1 MFLLCAVTPK
11 GLPIQKEDFFM
22 TETLSTDQKKDLA
35 PSRSPLTRSYW
46 KQAAAELKNPRML
59 VFAALMIAACIALAQ
74 VPSIRPFGPDGPR
87 IGWGWIAR
95 SICGLVTGP
104 VTALVFGAAEDTVS
118 FFISNRG
125 DPYFPGYMI
134 TTMIGT
140 AIYALCLYRQR
151 LTVVRV
157 FMAKLLTNACNVVLG
172 SLWSAILY
180 EKGYIYYATKSLIK
194 NLTLLPVQVI
204 ILCLVLAALMPIMSK
219 MHIIPQK
226 GDASKLKVI

>member
-1 MFLLCAVTPK
+1 MK
-11 GLPIQKEDFFM
+11 
-22 TETLSTDQKKDLA
+22 ETLSKKKSDE

-46 KQAAAELKNPRML
+46 SQAAAELKNPRML
-59 VFAALMIAACIALAQ
+59 VFAALMIAACVALAQ

-104 VTALVFGAAEDTVS
+104 ITALVFGAAEDTVS
-118 FFISNRG
+118 FMLSNKG

-157 FMAKLLTNACNVVLG
+157 FLAKLLTNACNVVLG
-172 SLWSAILY
+172 SLWSAILMD
-180 EKGYIYYATKSLIK
+180 KGYLYYATKSLIK
-194 NLTLLPVQVI
+194 NVISLPVQVL
-204 ILCLVLAALMPIMSK
+204 ILCLVLVALMPIMSK

-226 GDASKLKVI
+226 GDECKLKFI